1 LQQIRARDFLRFTY
15 EEAMMVLF
23 KVSLFGKFCA
33 HCGDQAIN
41 SLDAYKVQELFCY
54 LLLHANQSHHREKLA
69 GLLWEEQPAVQSKN
83 YLRRTLW
90 QLQNAL
96 KSQNGSELL
105 LQVESD
111 WIRLDHSTQLWVD
124 AAVFELAF
132 MQTNGKQVG
141 SLDETAVTTLVQA
154 VQLYNGDLL
163 EGWYQNWCLFERER
177 YRQMRL
183 MMLDKLAAYY
193 ESCGAYETAITYGMA
208 ILRCDLARERTH
220 RQLMRLY
227 YLGGDRTGAL
237 RQYER
242 CKTILH
248 DELGVKP
255 GAATD
260 QLRAHIEADQLAP
273 SLFVSSGASDSPS
286 SLQGALHQLQRFD
299 RILSQTHQE
308 IRQEIHRLETSFFQ
322 SKNNP

>member
-1 LQQIRARDFLRFTY
+1 
-15 EEAMMVLF
+15 MVPLH
-23 KVSLFGKFCA
+23 VSLFGKFCA
-33 HCGDQAIN
+33 HCGDQAVD

-54 LLLHANQSHHREKLA
+54 LLLHPDQPHHREKLA

-96 KSQNGSELL
+96 KSQNGSEPL

-111 WIRLDHSTQLWVD
+111 WIQLTPTTQLWVD

-132 MQTNGKQVG
+132 MHTNGKQVS
-141 SLDETAVTTLVQA
+141 SLDETAVNALIQA

-177 YRQMRL
+177 FRQML
-183 MMLDKLAAYY
+183 LLMLDKLMAYC
-193 ESCGAYETAITYGMA
+193 EGCGAYEVAITYGMI

-242 CKTILH
+242 CKAILH

-260 QLRAHIEADQLAP
+260 QLRTQIEADQLALP
-273 SLFVSSGASDSPS
+273 LLDSSGASDSPS
-286 SLQGALHQLQRFD
+286 GLQYALLQLQRFD
-299 RILSQTHQE
+299 NILSQTRQE
-308 IRQEIHRLETSFFQ
+308 IQQEIHRLENTFFQ
-322 SKNNP
+322 SKE